1 MGASELVVAEERVGV
16 GAANEEEDEKD
27 EKDEKKKEY
36 YQHWSRKKKR
46 RRKRTG
52 YMSFFDVYSVSIPR

>member
-27 EKDEKKKEY
+27 EKDEKKKEEDWI
-36 YQHWSRKKKR
+36 HEL
-46 RRKRTG
+46 
-52 YMSFFDVYSVSIPR
+52 F